1 MRRRAAKNALA
12 GALAS
17 LVLSLAGAALSVATA
32 GAVAFTP
39 CPGQPGFFC
48 ATLPVPLD
56 RSAAVPGSISLHVE
70 RLLAGGAP
78 SASAVVALAGGPG
91 QAALPL
97 GGDLAQAIAPA
108 LRNRDLIVFDQRGT
122 GQSGALGC
130 SALGGSGFS
139 VSQLQGQLERCA
151 LQLGPTRGGYTTA
164 ESIQDI
170 EAIREALGYEHLVLY
185 GTSYGTKV
193 ALDYAARYP
202 QHTEALVLDSVVPPN
217 GPEPFELATFG
228 AITPVLHELCAHHA
242 CKGITG
248 SPVGDLARLAKRLR
262 THALRGS
269 IDDGYGHAHVTS
281 MGALE
286 LLFVLEAGDLNPALR
301 ALLPAAVQSALR
313 GDAAPLL
320 QLSELSQGLI
330 PNVPPI
336 PREHAEEGVDET
348 LFWTT
353 SCEEDPFPWQRSG
366 TAATRRAEALA
377 ALAAIPSGQ
386 FYPFEPGVGLLAG
399 PMLDCLRWPA
409 ASAPPAA
416 GATAP
421 PAAGPTAAVPTLI
434 LSGGQDLRT
443 PTAQA
448 RKVAAT
454 IPGAQLQVVPY
465 TGHSVLGSDLSGCA
479 DAAVQRF
486 FDGQHVQPCVTGI
499 NLFSPT
505 PVTPTRLA
513 TVAATPGLGGKAGR
527 TVTAVLDSILD
538 LDRLIVAATLQAEQE
553 LPSGS
558 RFGGLRGGYAAI
570 TSSSVRLVHFSFVR
584 GVALTGT
591 WPIIHGRLLIRP
603 LRVEGNEAAHG
614 TVLLHSDHRVSG
626 TLAGTSFEVAV
637 SGAVLAR
644 AGSRRATDHTLASVW
659 SGSWPLSPSGLPG
672 SLVSSRSAL
681 GHIR

>member
-12 GALAS
+12 GALAA
-17 LVLSLAGAALSVATA
+17 LVLSLASVALSVPAA
-32 GAVAFTP
+32 GAAAFTP
-39 CPGQPGFFC
+39 CAAQPGFSC
-48 ATLPVPLD
+48 ATLSVPLD

-70 RLLAGGAP
+70 RLLAGGTP

-97 GGDLAQAIAPA
+97 AGDLAQAIAPA
-108 LRNRDLIVFDQRGT
+108 LQHRDLIVFDQRGT

-130 SALGGSGFS
+130 SALGGSGVS
-139 VSQLQGQLERCA
+139 LSQLQALLERCA
-151 LQLGPTRGGYTTA
+151 LQLGPARGGYTTA

-170 EAIREALGYEHLVLY
+170 EAIREALGYEHVVLY

-202 QHTEALVLDSVVPPN
+202 QHTEALVLDSVVPPT
-217 GPEPFELATFG
+217 GPEPFELATFS
-228 AITPVLHELCAHHA
+228 AITPVLHELCAHHG

-248 SPVGDLARLAKRLR
+248 SPVGDLARLARRLR
-262 THALRGS
+262 THPLRGS
-269 IDDGYGHAHVTS
+269 IDDGYGHAHATS

-320 QLSELSQGLI
+320 QLNELSQGLI

-336 PREHAEEGVDET
+336 PREHAQEGVDET

-366 TAATRRAEALA
+366 AATTRRAEALE
-377 ALAAIPSGQ
+377 ALAAIPSGR

-409 ASAPPAA
+409 AA
-416 GATAP
+416 AP
-421 PAAGPTAAVPTLI
+421 PAAGPTPAVPTLI

-443 PTAQA
+443 PTAEA
-448 RKVAAT
+448 RTVAAT
-454 IPGAQLQVVPY
+454 IPGAQLEVVPY

-479 DAAVQRF
+479 ETAVQRF
-486 FDGQHVQPCVTGI
+486 FAGARMQPCGTGM

-505 PVTPTRLA
+505 PITPTRL
-513 TVAATPGLGGKAGR
+513 VFVKATPGLGGKAGR

-591 WPIIHGRLLIRP
+591 WPISHGRLVIRP
-603 LRVEGNEAAHG
+603 LRVEGDEAAHG

-644 AGSRRATDHTLASVW
+644 AGARGAAERALSSLW
-659 SGSWPLSPSGLPG
+659 SGAWPFAPSGLPG
-672 SLVSSRSAL
+672 SLVSPRSAL